1 MSDTIPQSV
10 SNGCRKYVKSRMIV
24 NTFNSFNNVTRSEMY
39 EVIKTYGLQEPF
51 KRYAGKMYSNATTE
65 ELKSFMSITLSDE
78 EKKKY
83 NFE

>member
-1 MSDTIPQSV
+1 
-10 SNGCRKYVKSRMIV
+10 
-24 NTFNSFNNVTRSEMY
+24 MY

-51 KRYAGKMYSNATTE
+51 KRYAGKMYPNATTE

-83 NFE
+83 NFEWLKATFS